1 MTMTANPLKGET
13 ELKAGEE
20 TYILALSINELV
32 RLEQLLDVG
41 IIEIAEWFNDAK
53 RIRVGNMRAILW
65 AALQRHHEG
74 VTLEQ
79 AGDII
84 SAVGLGVI
92 VDTLGTAVQASF
104 PEAEVSENPPNASR
118 RGGTGKPS

>member
-1 MTMTANPLKGET
+1 MTIAANPLKGET

-41 IIEIAEWFNDAK
+41 IIEIAEWFNDPR

-74 VTLEQ
+74 TTLEQ

-84 SAVGLGVI
+84 SVVGLGQI

-104 PEAEVSENPPNASR
+104 PEAETSANPPTASQ
-118 RGGTGKPS
+118 GVGTGKAS